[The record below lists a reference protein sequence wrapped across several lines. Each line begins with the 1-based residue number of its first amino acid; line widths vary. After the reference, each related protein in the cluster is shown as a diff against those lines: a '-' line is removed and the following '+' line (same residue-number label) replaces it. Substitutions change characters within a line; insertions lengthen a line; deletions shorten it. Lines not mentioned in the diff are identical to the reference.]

1 MWPVMHVGKPT
12 SPTPTPPPP
21 RRTEWQTGVKTL
33 AIKHSSGCIPP
44 TFVVAGPR
52 WVYPNPSDILP
63 LLWMPY
69 PHKEHGTRD
78 TLPPRN
84 DMGPGRDRTPS
95 PGRPP
100 VDRPLPPDA
109 DPSPYGQTPVKTL
122 PCPKLRLRAVKWG
135 DKAEAEQNIAVLFKK
150 MVLVAS
156 FRVIIIW
163 YSCRLNLPQ
172 IGD

>member
-1 MWPVMHVGKPT
+1 MQTPPGADPTVMWPVMHVGKPT
-12 SPTPTPPPP
+12 PPTPTPPPLP
-21 RRTEWQTGVKTL
+21 RRTEWRTGVKTL
-33 AIKHSSGCIPP
+33 TIKHSSGCIPP

-78 TLPPRN
+78 TTPPPPRN
-84 DMGPGRDRTPS
+84 DMGPGRDRTSS

-109 DPSPYGQTPVKTL
+109 DPLPLWTNTCENITL
-122 PCPKLRLRAVKWG
+122 PQTSFAG
-135 DKAEAEQNIAVLFKK
+135 GK
-150 MVLVAS
+150 MG
-156 FRVIIIW
+156 W
-163 YSCRLNLPQ
+163 
-172 IGD
+172 